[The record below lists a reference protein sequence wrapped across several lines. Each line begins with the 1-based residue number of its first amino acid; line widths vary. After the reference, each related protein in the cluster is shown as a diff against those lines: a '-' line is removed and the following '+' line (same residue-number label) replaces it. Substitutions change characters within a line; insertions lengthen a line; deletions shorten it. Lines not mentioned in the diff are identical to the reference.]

1 MLVAPCTK
9 EGRSWNMKY
18 VFNAALFLF
27 LYTTVSPSRRCPPSV
42 FIFQLCDVTPVI
54 NGILRRKPRRFF
66 RHMQGA
72 HSLLLELSWLL
83 LLVLLPHAYWQMF
96 VLPKT
101 NPLKEWLVR
110 TPEWRR
116 QLKIFILE
124 RSREDS
130 RKSQGP
136 L

>member
-1 MLVAPCTK
+1 MSST
-9 EGRSWNMKY
+9 
-18 VFNAALFLF
+18 
-27 LYTTVSPSRRCPPSV
+27 
-42 FIFQLCDVTPVI
+42 QLCSFFCTPRFLLQGGVPLPFSFSSSVMLHRSSMASSDENQDV
-54 NGILRRKPRRFF
+54 FF